1 MNDRS
6 LNKPSE
12 ISKCLI
18 SEVGIPTLKLSFV
31 VIGLPEEEMMD
42 EADSDDESAQTGMVE
57 L

>member
-1 MNDRS
+1 MNGRS

-18 SEVGIPTLKLSFV
+18 SEVGGPTLKLSFV

-42 EADSDDESAQTGMVE
+42 EVDSDNESAQTGMVE